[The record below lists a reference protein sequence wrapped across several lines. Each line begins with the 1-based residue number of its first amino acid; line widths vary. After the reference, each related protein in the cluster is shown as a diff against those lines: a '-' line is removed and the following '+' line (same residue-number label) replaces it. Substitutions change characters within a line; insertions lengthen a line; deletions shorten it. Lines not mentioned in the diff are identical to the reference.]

1 MEKDIKKDYQ
11 ENTDTLVTFGDEG
24 YTMRKD
30 DPRTKEAIEV
40 SRKKREEK
48 YEELIKSGEYSIFSG
63 LDLSGKRGDDED
75 YEDYKARRK
84 MLNNLMKIY
93 TTLGREK
100 CIEMYPQGFRYAIEQ
115 NIKDINKKNEES
127 PKFKATVDG
136 KEVPVI
142 IKNDEDA
149 TTV

>member
-40 SRKKREEK
+40 SRKNREGK

-63 LDLSGKRGDDED
+63 LDLSGKRGDDEG

-84 MLNNLMKIY
+84 MINNLMKIY

-115 NIKDINKKNEES
+115 NIKDINNKNEES
-127 PKFKATVDG
+127 PKFKATVGG

-149 TTV
+149 TTI